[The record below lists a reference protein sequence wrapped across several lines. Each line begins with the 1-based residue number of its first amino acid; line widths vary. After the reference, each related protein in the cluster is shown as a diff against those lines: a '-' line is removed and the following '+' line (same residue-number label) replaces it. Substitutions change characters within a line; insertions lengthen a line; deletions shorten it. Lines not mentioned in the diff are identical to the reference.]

1 MNLMNI
7 EQNAENLRLLG
18 LIVAQRGETIYQ
30 HNWDSPCRRLL
41 FSASK
46 SFTGAAVGFAVQEGL
61 LRLDDRLIELFP
73 DEAPGTHFVYSNVGP
88 YLAGL
93 AVQKRAGC
101 DLVDYLMP
109 RLFAPLGIQRT
120 VWEVDPLGRTFG
132 AAGLLLALPELHKL
146 GLLYQQGGQWQGKQ
160 LLDPNWVRESG
171 SKQVENEEDG
181 YGYLFWRGKYDSYRA
196 DGLYGQYSVILPA
209 QEAVITC
216 TAESR
221 NQKQLLET
229 LLDAIVPQL

>member
-1 MNLMNI
+1 M
-7 EQNAENLRLLG
+7 G
-18 LIVAQRGETIYQ
+18 AQ
-30 HNWDSPCRRLL
+30 
-41 FSASK
+41 
-46 SFTGAAVGFAVQEGL
+46 
-61 LRLDDRLIELFP
+61 
-73 DEAPGTHFVYSNVGP
+73 
-88 YLAGL
+88 
-93 AVQKRAGC
+93 
-101 DLVDYLMP
+101 
-109 RLFAPLGIQRT
+109 
-120 VWEVDPLGRTFG
+120 
-132 AAGLLLALPELHKL
+132 
-146 GLLYQQGGQWQGKQ
+146 
-160 LLDPNWVRESG
+160 SG

>member
-1 MNLMNI
+1 M
-7 EQNAENLRLLG
+7 
-18 LIVAQRGETIYQ
+18 
-30 HNWDSPCRRLL
+30 
-41 FSASK
+41 
-46 SFTGAAVGFAVQEGL
+46 
-61 LRLDDRLIELFP
+61 
-73 DEAPGTHFVYSNVGP
+73 YSNVGP

-171 SKQVENEEDG
+171 RKQVENEEDG

-221 NQKQLLET
+221 NQKQVLET

>member
-1 MNLMNI
+1 MRFAMSSSPHIRCSDNTRRIMLDVLI
-7 EQNAENLRLLG
+7 ALLPTLLAGTIFFGLRCLL
-18 LIVAQRGETIYQ
+18 L
-30 HNWDSPCRRLL
+30 
-41 FSASK
+41 
-46 SFTGAAVGFAVQEGL
+46 AAVSIA
-61 LRLDDRLIELFP
+61 
-73 DEAPGTHFVYSNVGP
+73 A
-88 YLAGL
+88 AGL
-93 AVQKRAGC
+93 AEALWNKLTRRYQTVE
-101 DLVDYLMP
+101 DLS
-109 RLFAPLGIQRT
+109 
-120 VWEVDPLGRTFG
+120 
-132 AAGLLLALPELHKL
+132 AAVTGLLLALPELHKL

-171 SKQVENEEDG
+171 RKQVENEEDG

-216 TAESR
+216 TAENR

>member
-1 MNLMNI
+1 
-7 EQNAENLRLLG
+7 
-18 LIVAQRGETIYQ
+18 
-30 HNWDSPCRRLL
+30 
-41 FSASK
+41 
-46 SFTGAAVGFAVQEGL
+46 
-61 LRLDDRLIELFP
+61 
-73 DEAPGTHFVYSNVGP
+73 
-88 YLAGL
+88 
-93 AVQKRAGC
+93 VQKRAGC

-146 GLLYQQGGQWQGKQ
+146 GMLYQQGGQWQGKQ

-221 NQKQLLET
+221 NQKQLLKT

>member
-1 MNLMNI
+1 
-7 EQNAENLRLLG
+7 
-18 LIVAQRGETIYQ
+18 
-30 HNWDSPCRRLL
+30 
-41 FSASK
+41 
-46 SFTGAAVGFAVQEGL
+46 
-61 LRLDDRLIELFP
+61 
-73 DEAPGTHFVYSNVGP
+73 
-88 YLAGL
+88 
-93 AVQKRAGC
+93 
-101 DLVDYLMP
+101 MP
-109 RLFAPLGIQRT
+109 RLFTPLGIQRT

-171 SKQVENEEDG
+171 RKQVENEEDG

-216 TAESR
+216 TAENR
-221 NQKQLLET
+221 NQKQLLKT

>member
-1 MNLMNI
+1 MRTLPKRQGMPRGT
-7 EQNAENLRLLG
+7 LLFHDDLLG
-18 LIVAQRGETIYQ
+18 VLLADGGVNAG
-30 HNWDSPCRRLL
+30 DDLVRRALGVL
-41 FSASK
+41 DE
-46 SFTGAAVGFAVQEGL
+46 AAVRAVDSGHHLPAGVEG
-61 LRLDDRLIELFP
+61 
-73 DEAPGTHFVYSNVGP
+73 
-88 YLAGL
+88 
-93 AVQKRAGC
+93 C
-101 DLVDYLMP
+101 
-109 RLFAPLGIQRT
+109 
-120 VWEVDPLGRTFG
+120 FG